1 MPYTTLTASIAGKLS
16 VNQKGASRADT
27 RVIESMVNTGP
38 ERGVSYQLPGIVLL
52 KVVNRR
58 KELRGKVVS
67 LLLLEE
73 KLNSRGPNHF
83 SATPNIHPNPHPH
96 INIMVAM
103 MWRLCIA
110 TQFPW

>member
-52 KVVNRR
+52 K
-58 KELRGKVVS
+58 GYFCDS
-67 LLLLEE
+67 L
-73 KLNSRGPNHF
+73 N
-83 SATPNIHPNPHPH
+83 AT
-96 INIMVAM
+96 INVYK
-103 MWRLCIA
+103 RL
-110 TQFPW
+110 